1 MGFVA
6 HVSLSHPDLV
16 LAPTIRAHSNVT
28 MRFEYGV
35 VTDSRERCFVSIFSD
50 EFDHIEQTMA
60 NDRTISSPTR
70 VATFSGRSI
79 YQMTVETGLEI
90 VPYRCSVRGIFVFET
105 ISNDNGWDVRVH
117 IPDRETLSA
126 FREYCRSRSISF
138 RVNRLSESTADDD
151 GDTYFLTERQHEIL
165 SKAYYSGYFEI
176 PRRASQD
183 DLANQLGISTSA
195 VSQRIRRAVGELI
208 ESTLE
213 NSRTP
218 DR

>member
-16 LAPTIRAHSNVT
+16 LAPTIRANPDVT
-28 MRFEYGV
+28 IRYEYGV
-35 VTDSRERCFVSIFSD
+35 VADGGERCFVSVFGDDLERI
-50 EFDHIEQTMA
+50 EAAMAGDH
-60 NDRTISSPTR
+60 TISNPTR
-70 VATFSGRSI
+70 VATFEGRAI
-79 YQMTVETGLEI
+79 YQLAIDTNLEI
-90 VPYRCSVRGIFVFET
+90 VPYRCAARGVFVFET
-105 ISNDNGWDVRVH
+105 ISNEKGWTVRIHV
-117 IPDRETLSA
+117 PDREALSA
-126 FREYCRSRSISF
+126 FREYCRSWSITF
-138 RVNRLSESTADDD
+138 RVNRLSQSTAEDDD
-151 GDTYFLTERQHEIL
+151 DTYFLTEQQHEIL

-176 PRRASQD
+176 PRRASQN

-195 VSQRIRRAVGELI
+195 VSQRIRRAVAELI